1 MVEDMQTL
9 FDENNLKQNTFLEH
23 YQLSLVWFM
32 AGKKKR
38 NKQKLRNNEKNFT
51 QWIPSSF
58 TFLLLAF
65 SWS

>member
-32 AGKKKR
+32 ASKKK
-38 NKQKLRNNEKNFT
+38 T
-51 QWIPSSF
+51 QQ
-58 TFLLLAF
+58 TKAKE
-65 SWS
+65 

>member
-51 QWIPSSF
+51 
-58 TFLLLAF
+58 
-65 SWS
+65 